1 MKLIPFFILI
11 LISTTVVHAEPTT
24 QSQEQNSLIEI
35 QSIKESV
42 RANQKQLSVQK
53 EELSQQHQL
62 SENLANALNE
72 TKDELSSGFAV
83 LQRTSLDSHK
93 AVTSI
98 EQMIRTLKEQMALST
113 ARIDQQST
121 QLEHLTKNS
130 IVQEK
135 MLHQMQTELNATLEQ
150 QAKKIVTLEALLA
163 ANKVDFTQQ
172 IEAIN
177 LAVSEA
183 HSQLGTLGQ
192 DMSGKVKTLGY
203 WVALVALIGGI
214 GVVLGMA
221 VRKKLSSSTDQL
233 EDNLSQV
240 RHKMEEE
247 NVQLDSKMVEL
258 LQGQMKLAEEQ
269 KSVVAANS
277 GSEEI
282 DHSLQLKVG
291 EEIFRMRQRLRSL
304 PDDIK
309 GLKPLMK
316 SLERLEDEFNQKGY
330 ELVDMLGKPF
340 NDGLNVQA
348 RFVASDDLNPGER
361 IINKII
367 KPQINFNG
375 VSIQVADIEVIT
387 GG

>member
-1 MKLIPFFILI
+1 MKLIPFLILI

-35 QSIKESV
+35 QSIKESI
-42 RANQKQLSVQK
+42 RANQKELSAQK
-53 EELSQQHQL
+53 EQLRQQSQL
-62 SENLANALNE
+62 SENLTNALNN
-72 TKDELSSGFAV
+72 TKSELSSGFAV
-83 LQRTSLDSHK
+83 LQQTSLDSRK
-93 AVTSI
+93 TITSI
-98 EQMIRTLKEQMALST
+98 EQMIGTAKEQTALLT
-113 ARIDQQST
+113 TGIGQQRT
-121 QLEHLTKNS
+121 QLDQLAENS
-130 IVQEK
+130 IIQE
-135 MLHQMQTELNATLEQ
+135 MLFNQKLTELNATIDQ

-183 HSQLGTLGQ
+183 KSQLDNLGQ
-192 DMSGKVKTLGY
+192 DIGSKVKNLGY
-203 WVALVALIGGI
+203 WVVLVALIGGI
-214 GVVLGMA
+214 GVILGMI
-221 VRKKLSSSTDQL
+221 VRKKLLSSTDQL
-233 EDNLSQV
+233 EENLSQV
-240 RHKMEEE
+240 RLRMEEE
-247 NVQLDSKMVEL
+247 NVQLDSKLVEL

-269 KSVVAANS
+269 QSSTAANS
-277 GSEEI
+277 VDVEI

-291 EEIFRMRQRLRSL
+291 EEIFRMRLRLRAL

-316 SLERLEDEFNQKGY
+316 SLERLEDELNQKGY
-330 ELVDMLGKPF
+330 ELIDMLGKPF
-340 NDGLNVQA
+340 VDGLNVKA
-348 RFVASDDLNPGER
+348 RFIPSDDLNPGEQ

-367 KPQINFNG
+367 KPQVNYNG